1 MKSYTKDQ
9 KYTVTISNDDG
20 IVKTLYFYVKSPR
33 KSPRKSP
40 MKSPRKSPMKSPRKS
55 PRKFKSEPENKEL
68 YEKIKTQAKKKFS
81 IWPSLYASNWLVT
94 EYKNQGGKYR
104 IISN

>member
-33 KSPRKSP
+33 
-40 MKSPRKSPMKSPRKS
+40 KSPRKSPMKSPRKS